1 MLYRGAVRQTKLI
14 QYVEHRFN
22 ILNITPGTNTWQVI
36 QMNTPLTLN
45 SPPEVGATLQRLRL
59 ARGLTLE
66 DLSRIAGVS
75 KSMLSQIER
84 EKANPTIAITWR
96 LANALGVD
104 IGELLSS
111 EVRVTETIRI
121 VDAHETPTLPGTH
134 AGYSLRILGP
144 MDLAGKYEWYE
155 LTLAPGGEM
164 ASQAHDPGTKEHLTV
179 ITGTIELEVGA
190 EKKKIK
196 HGGTARY
203 PADYDH
209 VIRNAGKTEAKA
221 LLVVVQR

>member
-1 MLYRGAVRQTKLI
+1 LFDHTAENPMKPPVPT
-14 QYVEHRFN
+14 
-22 ILNITPGTNTWQVI
+22 
-36 QMNTPLTLN
+36 N

-96 LANALGVD
+96 LANALGVA

-111 EVRVTETIRI
+111 DTRPVETIRV
-121 VDAHETPTLPGTH
+121 VDAHETPTLPGAH
-134 AGYSLRILGP
+134 AGYVLRILGP

-155 LTLAPGGEM
+155 LTLAPGGEL
-164 ASQAHDPGTKEHLTV
+164 ASQAHDPGTSEHMTV
-179 ITGTIELEVGA
+179 LHGTMELEVGSDR
-190 EKKKIK
+190 KKIK
-196 HGGTARY
+196 LGGTARY
-203 PADYDH
+203 PADQNH

-221 LLVVVQR
+221 LLVVVHR

>member
-1 MLYRGAVRQTKLI
+1 MNKAANAVPTPITGAA
-14 QYVEHRFN
+14 
-22 ILNITPGTNTWQVI
+22 
-36 QMNTPLTLN
+36 
-45 SPPEVGATLQRLRL
+45 PPEVGATLQRLRL

-96 LANALGVD
+96 LANALGVQ

-111 EVRVTETIRI
+111 EVRTAELIRV
-121 VDAHETPTLPGTH
+121 VDAHEIPTLPGSH

-155 LTLAPGGEM
+155 LTLAPGGEL
-164 ASQAHDPGTKEHLTV
+164 ASQGHDPGTHEHLTV
-179 ITGTIELEVGA
+179 LTGAVELEVGA
-190 EKKKIK
+190 EKRRVK
-196 HGGTARY
+196 HGATARY
-203 PADYDH
+203 PADQGH
-209 VIRNAGKTEAKA
+209 VIRNAGKIEAKA
-221 LLVVVQR
+221 LLVVVHR

>member
-1 MLYRGAVRQTKLI
+1 MNKPA
-14 QYVEHRFN
+14 
-22 ILNITPGTNTWQVI
+22 TPI
-36 QMNTPLTLN
+36 
-45 SPPEVGATLQRLRL
+45 SSAPPEVGATLQRLRL

-96 LANALGVD
+96 LANALGVE

-111 EVRVTETIRI
+111 EVRTAELIKL
-121 VDAHETPTLPGTH
+121 VDAHETPTLPGAH

-155 LTLAPGGEM
+155 LTLAPGGVL
-164 ASQAHDPGTKEHLTV
+164 ASQPHDPGTSEHLTLIHGAV
-179 ITGTIELEVGA
+179 ELEVGP
-190 EKKKIK
+190 EKKKVK

-203 PADYDH
+203 AADQSH
-209 VIRNAGKTEAKA
+209 AIRNVSKTEAKA
-221 LLVVVQR
+221 LLVVVHR

>member
-1 MLYRGAVRQTKLI
+1 MASKSLHLPRHGVYKTD
-14 QYVEHRFN
+14 
-22 ILNITPGTNTWQVI
+22 
-36 QMNTPLTLN
+36 MNTPQLSN

-96 LANALGVD
+96 LANALGVA
-104 IGELLSS
+104 IGELLAAETRPS
-111 EVRVTETIRI
+111 ETIR
-121 VDAHETPTLPGTH
+121 VVEAHEIPTLPGAH
-134 AGYSLRILGP
+134 AGYTLRILGP

-155 LTLAPGGEM
+155 LTLAPGGEL
-164 ASQAHDPGTKEHLTV
+164 ASQAHDPGTTEHVTL
-179 ITGTIELEVGA
+179 IHGSIEIEVGSD
-190 EKKKIK
+190 KKKLK
-196 HGGTARY
+196 TGGTARY
-203 PADYDH
+203 PADQNH
-209 VIRNAGKTEAKA
+209 VLRNTGKSEAKA